1 MLFVDFF
8 ETPLLTGSIESE
20 IQACIDGESTKNLMK
35 ALQDPFNSE
44 EELVKLLTQFEDRV
58 LQGFNRHETGSSSCA
73 VMAGKSCREP
83 STGTS
88 SMWVARHV
96 SLPSLVTSFSLLQR
110 QLCAGLLELDFKPF
124 NASFPRPT
132 LSKSIG
138 NGVEF
143 LNRHLSRIFPTCI
156 YV

>member
-58 LQGFNRHETGSSSCA
+58 LQAKPGQVLVQSWRENLAESRR
-73 VMAGKSCREP
+73 REP
-83 STGTS
+83 Q
-88 SMWVARHV
+88 
-96 SLPSLVTSFSLLQR
+96 LQR